1 MKNNSNQDP
10 LFPKTLLIVDDEKSI
25 VALAS
30 ELFTAQG
37 YNVLTAYDGEQ
48 ALSVIKSQRVD
59 LLLCDVVMPNLNGWQ
74 LASLVRKS
82 YPNIKIQ
89 MISGFPDEDH
99 PTTKDDDLLQNLL
112 HKPFSSVSLIERIQ
126 NLNTKSGKL
135 AEKSAVEIT
144 EPQ

>member
-1 MKNNSNQDP
+1 MKNNSNQNP
-10 LFPKTLLIVDDEKSI
+10 LFQKTLLVVDDEKSI

-48 ALSVIKSQRVD
+48 ALSVIKSQSVD

-99 PTTKDDDLLQNLL
+99 PTTKDDDLFQNLL
-112 HKPFSSVSLIERIQ
+112 HKPFSSISLVERIQ
-126 NLNTKSGKL
+126 NLNAKPEKLEKKSV
-135 AEKSAVEIT
+135 VEIV